1 MLRQHVGEGPLLL
14 DGESTP
20 GLVASSTIDA
30 IRLSPMQQ
38 SDAFLGQRFHHPDL
52 SDSSIPFN
60 TLAGKS
66 KTQPDTW
73 SFDYVDCA
81 EIYIDPDFDS
91 YIGSVGYA
99 FESRIE
105 EDDDNLGLQDADLAF
120 DDDDSVSST
129 SSSSVTSVTPGKLP
143 SSGTASTSSLRTVS
157 TDATTVDHDDDDL
170 AHTIATMALHRLT
183 SPCSIGCQPL
193 CPPAALF
200 TDSDLL
206 TRVTDSIDP
215 GTRALNGMD
224 IMVLEHNSNAIAVYT
239 MLRQADSTSLLHYNR
254 TTCLDICAHV
264 DGGAQA
270 STTDCEDLIW
280 CIEWLSEAESL
291 RIRLKVAD
299 DNVHHPVARGYVKVP
314 LESGAHQFVRVYY
327 TPSLPV
333 TILSPSAMAKEHG
346 CAGYSSVSFFDG

>member
-1 MLRQHVGEGPLLL
+1 MLCQHVGEGPLVL
-14 DGESTP
+14 DGESTY
-20 GLVASSTIDA
+20 GLVTSPTIDA
-30 IRLSPMQQ
+30 TWLSPMQQ
-38 SDAFLGQRFHHPDL
+38 SDDLFCQSFHHPDT

-73 SFDYVDCA
+73 SLDYVDCA
-81 EIYIDPDFDS
+81 AIYINPDFDS
-91 YIGSVGYA
+91 YIGSVGCAY
-99 FESRIE
+99 ESCIK

-120 DDDDSVSST
+120 DDDDSMSST
-129 SSSSVTSVTPGKLP
+129 SLSSVTSITPSKLP

-157 TDATTVDHDDDDL
+157 TDTATANHDDDDL
-170 AHTIATMALHRLT
+170 AHTIATMALHCLT

-206 TRVTDSIDP
+206 THVTDSIDP
-215 GTRALNGMD
+215 GTHALNGMD
-224 IMVLEHNSNAIAVYT
+224 IMVLKYNSDAIAVYT
-239 MLRQADSTSLLHYNR
+239 MLRQADSASLLHYYR
-254 TTCLDICAHV
+254 MTCLDICAHV

-280 CIEWLSEAESL
+280 CIEWLSEVESL
-291 RIRLKVAD
+291 CICLKVAK
-299 DNVHHPVARGYVKVP
+299 DNVHHPVTRGYVKVP
-314 LESGAHQFVRVYY
+314 LESGAHQFVR

-346 CAGYSSVSFFDG
+346 CAGYSSISFFDG